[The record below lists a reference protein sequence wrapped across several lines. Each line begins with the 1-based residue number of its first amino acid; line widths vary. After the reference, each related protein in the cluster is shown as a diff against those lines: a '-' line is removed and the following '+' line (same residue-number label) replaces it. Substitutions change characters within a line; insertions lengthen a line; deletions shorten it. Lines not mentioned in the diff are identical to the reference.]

1 MTRKSIIL
9 ATTAALAA
17 VPALAQQAAT
27 ASTDLNLRAGP
38 GSNYEIR
45 GVIPADASVEITG
58 CIEGYNWCEVS
69 YDGQTGFA
77 YGEYLNV
84 MAADAAVAVPQAAT
98 QVEINTVTFDETN
111 DAYSATIGGAAGAA
125 VAGAIIG
132 GPAAIAAGLIAGAVL
147 GERLDP
153 DPQVITYVQQNP
165 VDPIFA
171 EGEVAVNAV
180 LPAEIVLTPVPDAA
194 YSYANVNGQYVLVAP
209 EDRRIVYVV
218 R

>member
-1 MTRKSIIL
+1 MPRKSILL
-9 ATTAALAA
+9 ASVAALAA
-17 VPALAQQAAT
+17 APALAQQAAT
-27 ASTDLNLRAGP
+27 VTTDLNLRAGP
-38 GSNYEIR
+38 GSTYEIR

-77 YGEYLNV
+77 YGEYLDV
-84 MAADAAVAVPQAAT
+84 MAGDAPVAVPQAAT

-111 DAYSATIGGAAGAA
+111 DAYSATLGGATGAA

-132 GPAAIAAGLIAGAVL
+132 GPAAIAAGLIAGAVI

-153 DPQVITYVQQNP
+153 DPQTITYIEQNP
-165 VDPIFA
+165 VDPVYA

-180 LPAEIVLTPVPDAA
+180 LPAEVVLTPVPDAQ
-194 YSYANVNGQYVLVAP
+194 YTYANVNGQYVLVAP
-209 EDRRIVYVV
+209 DDRRIVYVV

>member
-1 MTRKSIIL
+1 MTRNSILL
-9 ATTAALAA
+9 ASAAVLAA
-17 VPALAQQAAT
+17 APALAQQAAT

-38 GSNYEIR
+38 GPNYEIR
-45 GVIPADASVEITG
+45 GVIPADAAVEISG
-58 CIEGYNWCEVS
+58 CIEGYNWCEVA

-84 MAADAAVAVPQAAT
+84 TAGDAPVAVPQAAT

-111 DAYSATIGGAAGAA
+111 DAYTATITGATGAAL
-125 VAGAIIG
+125 AGAIVG
-132 GPAAIAAGLIAGAVL
+132 GPAAIAAGLIAGAVI

-153 DPQVITYVQQNP
+153 DPQVITYITENP
-165 VDPIFA
+165 VEPIFA

-180 LPAEIVLTPVPDAA
+180 LPAEVVLTPVPDAA
-194 YSYANVNGQYVLVAP
+194 YTYANVNGQYVLVAP

>member
-1 MTRKSIIL
+1 MTRKTLLL
-9 ATTAALAA
+9 ASAAALAA
-17 VPALAQQAAT
+17 APALAQQAAT
-27 ASTDLNLRAGP
+27 VTTDLNLRAGP

-45 GVIPADASVEITG
+45 GVIPADASVEIAG
-58 CIEGYNWCEVS
+58 CIEGYNWCEVT
-69 YDGQTGFA
+69 YDGQSGFA

-84 MAADAAVAVPQAAT
+84 TAGEAAVAVPEAAT

-111 DAYSATIGGAAGAA
+111 DAYTATISGAAGAA

-132 GPAAIAAGLIAGAVL
+132 GPAAVAAGLIVGAVL

-153 DPQVITYVQQNP
+153 DPQTITYVTENP
-165 VDPIFA
+165 VEPVFA

-180 LPAEIVLTPVPDAA
+180 LPEEIVLTEVPEAEVV
-194 YSYANVNGQYVLVAP
+194 YANVNGQTVLVAP
-209 EDRRIVYVV
+209 DTRRIVYVV